1 VARALKGVAQRPYV
15 FTKGSMVWNE
25 QGQIGHSLKAAS
37 LRREVEA
44 SLRRLQADAIDLYQ
58 IHWPEPESDIEEGWS
73 TLAELKQEGKLR
85 HIGVS
90 NFNVAQLRR
99 AMASAPVETLQPP
112 YSLIDRDAEAE
123 ILPFAREHNIG
134 VIVYSPMNSGL
145 LSGAMTRER
154 IANLPEDDWRKH
166 DTQVQEPHLSRNLDL
181 VERLRTVGRR
191 HGRSPGEVAIAWTLQ
206 NPAVTAAIVGGR
218 SPTQVEG
225 IIGAADLHLTVAEM
239 REIES
244 GTVASTDSR

>member
-1 VARALKGVAQRPYV
+1 
-15 FTKGSMVWNE
+15 
-25 QGQIGHSLKAAS
+25 

-73 TLAELKQEGKLR
+73 TLAELKQEGKLH

-90 NFNVAQLRR
+90 NFNVAQMRR
-99 AMASAPVETLQPP
+99 AMAIAPVETLQPP
-112 YSLIDRDAEAE
+112 YSLLDRDAEAE
-123 ILPFAREHNIG
+123 ILPFARERNIG

-154 IANLPEDDWRKH
+154 IANLPEDDRRKH
-166 DTQVQEPHLSRNLDL
+166 DPQFQEPHLARNLDL

-218 SPTQVEG
+218 SPAQVEG